1 MLARCLPHIVPH
13 VLLGKREVRHPFS
26 HRPSCFAG
34 QARGTS
40 SFLTSSLMFCWASER
55 YVILSHIVPHVL
67 LGKREVR
74 HPFSHRPSCFAG
86 QARGTSS
93 FLTSSLM
100 FCWASERYVIL
111 SHIVPH
117 VLLGKREVR
126 HPFSHRPSCFAGQA
140 RGTSSFLTSSLMFCW
155 ASERYVILSHIVPHV
170 LLGKREVRHPF
181 SHRPSCFAGQA
192 RGTSSFLTSSL
203 MFCWASERYV
213 ILSHIVPHVLLGK
226 REVRHPFSHR
236 PSCFA
241 GQARGTSSFLTS
253 SLMFCWASERYVIL
267 SHIVP
272 HVLLGKREVCHPF
285 SHRPSCFAGQAR
297 GTSSFLTSSLM
308 FCWASE
314 MYVILS
320 HIVPHVLL
328 GKREVRHPFSHGPS
342 CFAGQ
347 ARGTS
352 SFLTSSLM
360 FCWASERY
368 VILSHIVPHVLLG
381 KREVR
386 HPFLH
391 CPSCFAGQTRGTS
404 SFLISC
410 SPEASR

>member
-1 MLARCLPHIVPH
+1 MLTLSVLWLFQMSRLPFSVLWLFQMSRLPFSVLWLFQMSRLPFSVLWLFQMSRLPFSVLWLFQMSRLPKADGIEMVAMLARCLPHIVPH

-26 HRPSCFAG
+26 HCPSCFAG

-203 MFCWASERYV
+203 MFCWANERYI
-213 ILSHIVPHVLLGK
+213 ILPHIL
-226 REVRHPFSHR
+226 FSW
-236 PSCFA
+236 
-241 GQARGTSSFLTS
+241 GQ
-253 SLMFCWASERYVIL
+253 
-267 SHIVP
+267 
-272 HVLLGKREVCHPF
+272 
-285 SHRPSCFAGQAR
+285 
-297 GTSSFLTSSLM
+297 
-308 FCWASE
+308 
-314 MYVILS
+314 
-320 HIVPHVLL
+320 
-328 GKREVRHPFSHGPS
+328 
-342 CFAGQ
+342 
-347 ARGTS
+347 
-352 SFLTSSLM
+352 
-360 FCWASERY
+360 
-368 VILSHIVPHVLLG
+368 
-381 KREVR
+381 
-386 HPFLH
+386 
-391 CPSCFAGQTRGTS
+391 
-404 SFLISC
+404 
-410 SPEASR
+410 